1 MLVQLPPSLPVD
13 FWARAQTLDSFPSGT
28 RIAFEPRHES
38 WWADDI
44 RGLLAERGVALV
56 WADRG
61 GWPYGPLC
69 RTASWGY
76 LRLHY
81 GDAHVPP
88 NYHRHTLRAW
98 AERIAAQ
105 YSDHEDFF
113 VYSTTTGDARP
124 SITP

>member
-1 MLVQLPPSLPVD
+1 MWVHRP
-13 FWARAQTLDSFPSGT
+13 
-28 RIAFEPRHES
+28 
-38 WWADDI
+38 
-44 RGLLAERGVALV
+44 LAALV

-61 GWPYGPLC
+61 GWPYGPLW
-69 RTASWGY
+69 RTANWGY

-105 YSDHEDFF
+105 YGDHEDFF
-113 VYSTTTGDARP
+113 VPDRWRLQTIEREHTNAVLEPLVAAGEQRAF
-124 SITP
+124 